1 MFSSLIAD
9 TGISL
14 EASYTSVSVTFNL
27 TSSKLATHRLT
38 RMSLFVSE
46 KASHATETTSKEVSL
61 YSSSHWKDPSNRSK
75 QLLDKYLATILPL
88 PAALEENSNELRS
101 PTSGLLRYDLTG
113 ILKRELLE
121 RTTSFLTV
129 NSNHFKM
136 ASASITIEFEET
148 QVWVKG
154 MQEVEV

>member
-1 MFSSLIAD
+1 M
-9 TGISL
+9 
-14 EASYTSVSVTFNL
+14 
-27 TSSKLATHRLT
+27 
-38 RMSLFVSE
+38 SE
-46 KASHATETTSKEVSL
+46 KASHATDTTSKEVSL

-113 ILKRELLE
+113 ILKRELVE

-136 ASASITIEFEET
+136 ASATITIEFEET
-148 QVWVKG
+148 QVRLPFVLPLASLHLQLFSCALPSLPNG
-154 MQEVEV
+154 MVETETEMARPASLCVQSSQVTN